1 MKKGELILEDGKRIE
16 GVSFGAEA
24 AIAGEVV
31 FNTGMVGY
39 PEMLTDPSY
48 KGQILVMTYPL
59 VGNYGVPRNKE
70 EHGVSSVFESEKIQI
85 AGLIVSNYSKE
96 YFHHEAEKSLSEW
109 LGEHGISGLYAVDT
123 RALTKHLRKQGVM
136 LGKVQVGKKRAQFKD
151 PNERNLAGEVGVTE
165 PVEYGNGT
173 RKMILVDAGIKNSTI
188 RKFVERGVMV
198 KRVPWDYDFTK
209 EECDALFI
217 SNGPGD
223 PKKCKALIT
232 HTEQFMK
239 RNIPI
244 LGICLGSQILSLAAG
259 ADTYKLKYGH
269 RSQNQPCILEGT
281 NRCFITT
288 QNHGYAVKEGTLP
301 RNFDVWFRNAND
313 GTIEGIKHKNKPF
326 AAVQFHPEA
335 NAGPVDTEWIFDE
348 FVSMIK

>member
-1 MKKGELILEDGKRIE
+1 MKNGELILEDGKRIE
-16 GVSFGAEA
+16 GVSFGAETS
-24 AIAGEVV
+24 IAGEVV

-48 KGQILVMTYPL
+48 KGQILVMTFPL

-96 YFHHEAEKSLSEW
+96 YFHHEAEQSLSEW
-109 LGEHGISGLYAVDT
+109 LEKNNIPALYAVDT
-123 RALTKHLRKQGVM
+123 RALTKHLRKKGVM
-136 LGKVQVGKKRAQFKD
+136 LGKVQVGKKRVQFKD
-151 PNERNLAGEVGVTE
+151 PNKRHLAAEVGVKE
-165 PVEYGNGT
+165 PVEYGSVGK
-173 RKMILVDAGIKNSTI
+173 KMILVDAGIKNSTI
-188 RKFVERGVMV
+188 RAFLDRGLMV
-198 KRVPWDYDFTK
+198 KRVPLDYDFTE

-223 PKKCKALIT
+223 PKQCKKLIS
-232 HTEQFMK
+232 HMKKFMK

-244 LGICLGSQILSLAAG
+244 MGICLGSQILARAAG

-281 NRCFITT
+281 QKCYITT
-288 QNHGYAVKEGTLP
+288 QNHGYAVKEETLP
-301 RNFDVWFRNAND
+301 KDFDIWFRNAND
-313 GTIEGIKHKNKPF
+313 NTVEGIKHKKKPF

-348 FVSMIK
+348 FVSMMK